1 MKIFINNMLIKNDLD
16 NNLKIV
22 KAILENN
29 TLRVIYENGSQEIF
43 NGVKKDLIKVEGGEI
58 IDNTTNTGIEERVSQ
73 LENMITQLLLLGGE
87 N

>member
-29 TLRVIYENGSQEIF
+29 RLRVIYENGSQEIL

-58 IDNTTNTGIEERVSQ
+58 IDNTTNAGIEERVTE
-73 LENMITQLLLLGGE
+73 LENMFTQLLLGGE

>member
-58 IDNTTNTGIEERVSQ
+58 IDNTTNTGFEERVSQ